1 MDIKVGDVVYLRT
14 YEDLCSD
21 PDVVVKENGSIF
33 IYYVGYKNGGIPISF
48 RHLLGQRCSIIE
60 AVGDYVIFSGAPMRW
75 WMYEKLFVRDDPYRC
90 IDIPEAESDNE
101 ISFLLE

>member
-21 PDVVVKENGSIF
+21 PCVVVKKDGSIH
-33 IYYVGYKNGGIPISF
+33 YVGHSLAEIPSDF
-48 RHLLGQRCSIIE
+48 RHLLGESCSIIE
-60 AVGDYVIFSGAPMRW
+60 AEYGDVIFSGAPRRW
-75 WMYEKLFVRDDPYRC
+75 WIYEKLFVRDDPYRC
-90 IDIPEAESDNE
+90 IDIPDAESDNE